1 MSLQDGCKCC
11 QKSLCLLAVDFHNSR
26 ALLACNLLPRNHCSG
41 ESSVTTNVI
50 VKSADHLPPLQM
62 ASRQIQPLQPAPLR
76 QNSACLDLL
85 SPAVHLR
92 PTAADRDG
100 TYYGAVDWSC
110 LGVQCLWLVVP
121 GGVVG
126 IYCKLS
132 VLYTS
137 LRRPS

>member
-1 MSLQDGCKCC
+1 MLS
-11 QKSLCLLAVDFHNSR
+11 KSLCLLAVDFHNSR

-41 ESSVTTNVI
+41 ESSVTSNVI
-50 VKSADHLPPLQM
+50 FRQLTTSPPPSS

-85 SPAVHLR
+85 SPAVQLR

-110 LGVQCLWLVVP
+110 LGVQCLWLVVL
-121 GGVVG
+121 GGAVG

-132 VLYTS
+132 ALYTS
-137 LRRPS
+137 HRRPS

>member
-1 MSLQDGCKCC
+1 MSPQDGCKCR

-41 ESSVTTNVI
+41 ESSVTSNVI
-50 VKSADHLPPLQM
+50 VKSADHLPPPSS
-62 ASRQIQPLQPAPLR
+62 ASRQIQPLQPAPVR

-85 SPAVHLR
+85 SPAVCVR
-92 PTAADRDG
+92 PTAADWDG

-110 LGVQCLWLVVP
+110 LGVQCLWLVVL

-137 LRRPS
+137 LRRLS